1 MLEIDDITQGEMIGL
16 RHGRSS
22 NGIEWNVQVNSQ
34 NKIWFENQNE
44 KEFSLHILFLFSVL
58 CFVYESS
65 KKVMRRRRES
75 YALWRQRQGSKKYP
89 WNDQDCS

>member
-1 MLEIDDITQGEMIGL
+1 MFEIDDITQGEMIGL

-34 NKIWFENQNE
+34 NKIWFGNQNE

-65 KKVMRRRRES
+65 EKVRRRRREGH
-75 YALWRQRQGSKKYP
+75 ALWRQRQGSKKYP